1 MVKAQNKAAKAQP
14 APPRRRQGPIPL
26 PLHLAI
32 QTASLLASSAAFP
45 MLRKGSLPWN
55 PSLKPE
61 AEKLRQEA
69 QAANPEALTQAVNR
83 EGLKRLHGFID
94 GVDSWLAHP
103 YRRDVPEPPVL
114 WQEGTTRLLDFGP
127 AKGAKAAALLIPSL
141 VNRSY
146 ILDLTQERSLA
157 RQLAAQG
164 IRVFLVDWGAPGDQE
179 RGFDLTAYIAG
190 RLGGALDAV
199 RKATGQKPAL
209 VGYCMGGLLALA
221 LAQLRS
227 QDVSGLALL
236 ATPWDFQAERAEQ
249 GLLLKSLQPHFEF
262 IIKAMGELPL
272 DVLQSLFASLDPDLV
287 PRKFR
292 TFARLDPAT
301 PKAQEF
307 VALED
312 WVNDGVPLAGPVAR
326 ECLFGWYGD
335 NVTVKGEW
343 RVAGQAIRP
352 ETLNLSCLVFVPE
365 QDRIVPPGSALPLAH
380 AIRNSKL
387 VVVPAG
393 HIGMVTGHSASHLLY
408 NPLGKWIL
416 ELSRSCAKRPRSA
429 KSR

>member
-1 MVKAQNKAAKAQP
+1 MAKAHPRAQQSP
-14 APPRRRQGPIPL
+14 PQPPRPRLGPIPL

-45 MLRKGSLPWN
+45 LLRSGSLPWK

-61 AEKLRQEA
+61 ADQLRQEA
-69 QAANPEALTQAVNR
+69 LAANPDALSQAVNR
-83 EGLKRLHGFID
+83 EGLQRLHDFIT

-103 YRRDVPEPPVL
+103 YRRKTPETPVF

-127 AKGAKAAALLIPSL
+127 ATGAKASVILIPSL

-146 ILDLTQERSLA
+146 ILDLTVEQSLA
-157 RQLAAQG
+157 RHLARQG
-164 IRVFLVDWGAPGDQE
+164 VRTFLVDWDAPGEEE
-179 RGFDLTAYIAG
+179 RGFDLTDYIAG
-190 RLGGALDAV
+190 RLGAALDAV
-199 RKATGQKPAL
+199 RQETKDKPVLA
-209 VGYCMGGLLALA
+209 GYCMGGLLALA
-221 LAQLRS
+221 LAQLHSRN
-227 QDVSGLALL
+227 VSGLALL

-249 GLLLKSLQPHFEF
+249 GLLMKALEPHFNF
-262 IIKAMGELPL
+262 IIDQLGELPL
-272 DVLQSLFASLDPDLV
+272 DILQSLFASLDPDLV

-292 TFARLDPAT
+292 AFARLDAAS
-301 PKAQEF
+301 PKAREF

-335 NVTVKGEW
+335 NVTAKGEW
-343 RVAGQAIRP
+343 RVAGQRIRP
-352 ETLNLSCLVFVPE
+352 EKLDLPTLVFVPE

-380 AIRNSKL
+380 AIRNAAVKT
-387 VVVPAG
+387 VKAG
-393 HIGMVTGHSASHLLY
+393 HIGMVTGRSASEILY

-416 ELSRSCAKRPRSA
+416 EVSHTCAKRPRSA
-429 KSR
+429 NSR